1 MFCRTKQLRDR
12 NCKDLI
18 GRWFRYL
25 AKNPLRNFISKN
37 CLFGGTNIVKS
48 NDKSKYVYSGRG
60 IGFDGLGSWSFANDF
75 AWNVVNFGVDIATY
89 W

>member
-1 MFCRTKQLRDR
+1 M
-12 NCKDLI
+12 
-18 GRWFRYL
+18 
-25 AKNPLRNFISKN
+25 
-37 CLFGGTNIVKS
+37 FGGTNIVKS

-89 W
+89 